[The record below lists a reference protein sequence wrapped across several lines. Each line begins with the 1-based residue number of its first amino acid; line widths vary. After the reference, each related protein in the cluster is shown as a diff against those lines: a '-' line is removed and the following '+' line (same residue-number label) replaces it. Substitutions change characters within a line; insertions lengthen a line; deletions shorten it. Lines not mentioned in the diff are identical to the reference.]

1 VQRAE
6 QPTFLTLGCS
16 ESYRLCQLF
25 PSNGGGGCANNNV
38 TDKLDDGKKMIRR
51 KMRKIFNR
59 SGGVR
64 E

>member
-1 VQRAE
+1 MRGA
-6 QPTFLTLGCS
+6 TFLTLGCS
-16 ESYRLCQLF
+16 ESYRLCELF
-25 PSNGGGGCANNNV
+25 PSNGGGGGCANNNV